1 VTTAR
6 TLIKGA
12 LMDLG
17 VSSPEEPIQAD
28 MAQHGLDLLNALLD
42 SFSTESLWIYYLKPT
57 ELSWPAGVPMQTWG
71 VGGAIPSAR
80 PIRLADHAEY
90 RDAVGYDYPVEVLA
104 RQEQYAQ
111 LAWKTETSTWPLAL
125 YYAPQVPLGE
135 LYIWPVN
142 AAGPWTIT
150 VYPWVP
156 LEAFSSLDDDVQFP
170 PGYTRALRA
179 ALALECSPSYGVQP
193 SPLTLKI
200 AEESKRN
207 LAVINTVVGRMSPTP
222 GSGLVGDRMAR
233 FRAGIG

>member
-1 VTTAR
+1 MPTAR
-6 TLIKGA
+6 SIIKAA

-28 MAQHGLDLLNALLD
+28 MAQHGLDLLNDLLQ
-42 SFSTESLWIYYLKPT
+42 SFSTESLWIYYTAPL
-57 ELSWPAGVPMQTWG
+57 ELTWPAGVQMQTWG
-71 VGGAIPSAR
+71 PGGQIPGLR
-80 PIRLADHAEY
+80 PIRLGTHAEY
-90 RDAVGYDYPVEVLA
+90 RDATGYDYPVEVLE
-104 RQEQYAQ
+104 RQEQYAA

-135 LYIWPVN
+135 LYVWPV
-142 AAGPWTIT
+142 PVVPVILI

-156 LEAFSSLDDDVQFP
+156 LTQWTSLDAEVELP
-170 PGYTRALRA
+170 PGYQRALRSN
-179 ALALECSPSYGVQP
+179 LALEAAPSYGVQP
-193 SPLTLKI
+193 SPLVVKI

-207 LAVINTVVGRMSPTP
+207 IAVINTVVGRMSPTP